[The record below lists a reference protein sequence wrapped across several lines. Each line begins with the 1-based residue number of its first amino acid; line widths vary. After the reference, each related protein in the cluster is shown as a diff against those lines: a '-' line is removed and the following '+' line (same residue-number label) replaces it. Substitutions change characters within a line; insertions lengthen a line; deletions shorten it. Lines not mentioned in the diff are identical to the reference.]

1 MTAPTSLDKV
11 TASGELAQVEWNNSI
26 RETHVDWCFASLDEV
41 RNNFTV
47 TNGSAK
53 GVRFIKGDVMQTLL
67 DEENI
72 PRKISVLRLD
82 TDWYESTLLE
92 LQVLYDRVQPGGVVI
107 LDDYGYWDGAHSA
120 VDEFFLSRNLQPLV
134 HVIDDSGRVFVKN

>member
-1 MTAPTSLDKV
+1 M
-11 TASGELAQVEWNNSI
+11 
-26 RETHVDWCFASLDEV
+26 
-41 RNNFTV
+41 V
-47 TNGSAK
+47 TNGSAN

-72 PRKISVLRLD
+72 PREISVLRLD

-92 LQVLYDRVQPGGVVI
+92 LQVLYDRVQQGGVVI
-107 LDDYGYWDGAHSA
+107 LDDYGYWDGARSA

-134 HVIDDSGRVFVKN
+134 HVIDDTGRVFVKN

>member
-11 TASGELAQVEWNNSI
+11 TASGQLAQVEYSNSV
-26 RETHVDWCFASLDEV
+26 RETYVDWCFASLDEV
-41 RNNFTV
+41 RNNFMV
-47 TNGSAK
+47 TNGSAN

-72 PRKISVLRLD
+72 PREISVLRLD

-92 LQVLYDRVQPGGVVI
+92 LQVLYDRVQQGGVVI
-107 LDDYGYWDGAHSA
+107 LDDYGYWDGARSA

-134 HVIDDSGRVFVKN
+134 HVIDDTGRVFVKN